1 MVSLKIGT
9 YFVLITS
16 LLFKISAL
24 LKNGLFWGK
33 KVESDKNNFPHN
45 SSGLTFHFPSVWP
58 HTVSLSVRVRVC
70 MGVQEREC
78 VCACVLACNVFSN

>member
-1 MVSLKIGT
+1 MVSLKNRDVFCYYYEFAFQDIC
-9 YFVLITS
+9 FVKKLS
-16 LLFKISAL
+16 VL
-24 LKNGLFWGK
+24 GK

-70 MGVQEREC
+70 MGVQERES
-78 VCACVLACNVFSN
+78 VCVLACNVFSN